1 MISNLKKFNKAIN
14 YKQCKIEPIN
24 DVISS
29 IKPNAYLAS
38 INLKDAFFSM
48 PKHINHQRYLM
59 FYWKTFS
66 NLNVCLTDTVLV
78 PFSYLRKSS
87 YTSVVYASDSYLWDI
102 SSE

>member
-48 PKHINHQRYLM
+48 PKHINH
-59 FYWKTFS
+59 
-66 NLNVCLTDTVLV
+66 
-78 PFSYLRKSS
+78 
-87 YTSVVYASDSYLWDI
+87 
-102 SSE
+102 